1 LRRCAF
7 FKQQVSVKLEH
18 YWELEYVRT
27 RFTEFRRRV
36 QELEKADDSELARF
50 EFKLRSEARSRSH
63 RLNSPATD
71 LCHACSSLH
80 CYNAPPAP
88 TGGSMFQSGLLR
100 DRAIF
105 LTGGGS
111 GLGRSMAL
119 HFARLGARVF
129 LVGRREEPL
138 KETCSE
144 IHQNGGAAAFLSCD
158 VRDSNAVDAA
168 FTAAENHFGEIDSL
182 VNNAAGNFMARTEK
196 LSPNAFHAVVG
207 IVLYGT
213 FNCTQAFARRRI
225 AKKLGGNILNI
236 TTTYAAANC
245 GSGYVVPSA
254 CAKAGVLALTTS
266 LAVEWAKYH
275 IRVNA
280 IAPGPFPT
288 EGAWSR
294 LIPSKQFEDHAI
306 NKHPMRRFGKHGEL
320 SNLAVFLL
328 SDMSEYIN
336 GECVVIDGAQ
346 WLRGAGEFNDLGML
360 PEAVWEQLE
369 SARPKK
375 ESS

>member
-1 LRRCAF
+1 
-7 FKQQVSVKLEH
+7 
-18 YWELEYVRT
+18 
-27 RFTEFRRRV
+27 
-36 QELEKADDSELARF
+36 
-50 EFKLRSEARSRSH
+50 
-63 RLNSPATD
+63 
-71 LCHACSSLH
+71 
-80 CYNAPPAP
+80 
-88 TGGSMFQSGLLR
+88 MFQPGLLKE
-100 DRAIF
+100 RAIF

-111 GLGRSMAL
+111 GLGRSMAI
-119 HFARLGARVF
+119 HFAKLGARLFVI
-129 LVGRREEPL
+129 GRREEPL
-138 KETCSE
+138 KSTCDD
-144 IHQNGGAAAFLSCD
+144 IHRDGGAAAYATCD
-158 VRDSNAVDAA
+158 VRDYEAVETA
-168 FTAAENHFGEIDSL
+168 FSAAEAQFGEIDTL

-196 LSPNAFHAVVG
+196 LSPNAFNAVVG
-207 IVLYGT
+207 IVLNGT
-213 FNCTQAFARRRI
+213 FHCTEAFAKRRI

-236 TTTYAAANC
+236 TTTYAATNS

-294 LIPSKQFEDHAI
+294 LMPSKQFEEHAI
-306 NKHPMRRFGKHGEL
+306 SKHPMKRFGKHEEL
-320 SNLAVFLL
+320 TNLAAFLL
-328 SDMSEYIN
+328 SDMAEYIN

-360 PEAVWEQLE
+360 PDAAWEQLE

-375 ESS
+375 